1 MKSIFLVEKALNPT
15 RAAPVARLPFSNS
28 GRSCLRA
35 QQWQLDHSPSPYP
48 KRTKFP
54 PPVSKIV
61 QMLRIQALRK
71 FLSLRKLGKSG
82 PDFLSSIIPG
92 WNIIASHF
100 LYGLSQ
106 LMSYP
111 MVCAGIFQSA
121 RCELLVPNQHSPGE

>member
-82 PDFLSSIIPG
+82 PDLLRLTIHASFL
-92 WNIIASHF
+92 AYR
-100 LYGLSQ
+100 YGTFYAERVLFHVKI
-106 LMSYP
+106 YGRT
-111 MVCAGIFQSA
+111 AKA
-121 RCELLVPNQHSPGE
+121 RR